1 MPSTLSVSLLDRLRE
16 TGALL
21 EGHFRLS
28 SGRHSDRYVQCAQL
42 LQYPRH
48 AEAVC
53 RDLAARIPTAVDVVV
68 GPAMGGIVAAYEMA
82 RALGVRALFTER
94 MDGAMVLRRGFRIA
108 PGERVLVV
116 EDVVT
121 TGLSAREAM
130 AAVQA
135 AGGQVMAV
143 ASLIDRSEGSAP
155 FDLPFVAAQELAIT
169 TFAAEACPLCAAGM
183 AISKPGSRP
192 ASTPHASLAPAPVL
206 AGKLQEERHS

>member
-1 MPSTLSVSLLDRLRE
+1 MPSTLTASLLDRLKE

-42 LQYPRH
+42 LQHPHH

-53 RDLAARIPTAVDVVV
+53 RDLAGRLPGPVDVVV
-68 GPAMGGIVAAYEMA
+68 GPAMGGIVVAYELA
-82 RALGVRALFTER
+82 RALGGRALFTER
-94 MDGAMVLRRGFRIA
+94 VDGQMALRRGFRIV

-130 AAVQA
+130 TIVQA
-135 AGGQVMAV
+135 AGGKVVAV
-143 ASLIDRSEGSAP
+143 ASLIDRSGGTMP
-155 FDLPFVAAQELAIT
+155 FDVPFVSAARLEIT
-169 TFAAEACPLCAAGM
+169 TFTPETCPHCASGLPVT
-183 AISKPGSRP
+183 KPGSRP
-192 ASTPHASLAPAPVL
+192 ETASQP
-206 AGKLQEERHS
+206 